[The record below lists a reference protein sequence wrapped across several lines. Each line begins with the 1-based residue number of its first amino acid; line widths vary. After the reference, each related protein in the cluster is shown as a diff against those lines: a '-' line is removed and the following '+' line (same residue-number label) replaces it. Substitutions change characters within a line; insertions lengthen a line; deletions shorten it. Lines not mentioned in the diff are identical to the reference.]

1 MPNVLAQFIK
11 AYSKQR
17 KKETGNETCGGL
29 LSFRIVSFRKFRF
42 FKWMERHSQVV
53 VPLEMIETL
62 RSHNG
67 DSNENITD
75 TLTSRFFK
83 HFLRY
88 FRGA

>member
-1 MPNVLAQFIK
+1 
-11 AYSKQR
+11 
-17 KKETGNETCGGL
+17 
-29 LSFRIVSFRKFRF
+29 
-42 FKWMERHSQVV
+42 MERHSQVV

-88 FRGA
+88 LRGA